1 MLHLKSTPHAQCL
14 QTSLPPLLLQVDADF
29 LIRSLA
35 PTFSDVGTMRR
46 QRELKLVNYLQDLM
60 NEFEDKGEDIILAFF
75 FLSHFKLGVCSY

>member
-1 MLHLKSTPHAQCL
+1 MHLKSTLHAQCL

-60 NEFEDKGEDIILAFF
+60 NEFEDKGEDIKLFF
-75 FLSHFKLGVCSY
+75 FLMITF